1 MEPKDLDRDMDELRA
16 EAQRH
21 KGRSR
26 RRRALR
32 ILATVVLA
40 IFVVAAVGVG
50 AFSAV
55 KAMGARKLK
64 DKSADAKLSMTIE
77 DPEGEGTASGRPG
90 DPDPEGDPYRWEEGW
105 VRYQGEVYEYNE
117 DIMTFLVMGIDKD
130 SQVRESRGKTD
141 GGQADALFLV
151 ILNPDDQGIRI
162 LAINRDTMTD
172 IEMYG
177 YGQTAHAQIA
187 NQHGFGD
194 GKELSCEL
202 TVKAVSRLL
211 YDLPIHGYAAIN
223 MSAIPKLNDAV
234 GGVTVT
240 VPEDLAWINRGW
252 TRGAEVTLKGQ
263 DAYDY
268 VHYRDINE
276 FESARGR
283 LARQKAYLTEFINN
297 ARAAVK
303 KDITLPLTL
312 YGELSKYMVTDV
324 TVDELAYL
332 AGEVLDYHLEGDPVY
347 TMEGTTRMGEKH
359 EEFYPDEEALKGLMI
374 ELFYQPVEPD

>member
-1 MEPKDLDRDMDELRA
+1 MEPKDLDKAMDGLRA

-32 ILATVVLA
+32 VLATAALA
-40 IFVVAAVGVG
+40 LFIVAALGVG

-64 DKSADAKLSMTIE
+64 DKSADAKLSMTME
-77 DPEGEGTASGRPG
+77 DPEGGGTASGQ
-90 DPDPEGDPYRWEEGW
+90 PEGEPYRWEEGW

-130 SQVRESRGKTD
+130 SQVRESSGKTD

-151 ILNPDDQGIRI
+151 VLDPDDQGIRI
-162 LAINRDTMTD
+162 LAVNRDTMTD

-211 YDLPIHGYAAIN
+211 YGLPIHGYAAIN
-223 MSAIPKLNDAV
+223 MAAIPKLNDAV

-240 VPEDLAWINRGW
+240 VPEDLTWINRGW
-252 TRGAEVTLKGQ
+252 TQGAEVTLKGQ

-268 VHYRDINE
+268 VHYRDINA

-297 ARAAVK
+297 AREAVK
-303 KDITLPLTL
+303 KDITFPLAL
-312 YGELSKYMVTDV
+312 YGELSRYMVTDV

-332 AGEVLDYHLEGDPVY
+332 ASEVLEYHLEGDAIH
-347 TMEGTTRMGEKH
+347 TLEGTTRMGEKH

-374 ELFYQPVEPD
+374 ELFYQPVGQ

>member
-40 IFVVAAVGVG
+40 LFVVAVVGVG

-223 MSAIPKLNDAV
+223 MAAIPKLNDAV

>member
-40 IFVVAAVGVG
+40 IFVVAVVGVG

-223 MSAIPKLNDAV
+223 MAAIPKLNDAV

>member
-32 ILATVVLA
+32 VLATVALA
-40 IFVVAAVGVG
+40 LFIVAALGVG

-77 DPEGEGTASGRPG
+77 DPEGEGMASGQ
-90 DPDPEGDPYRWEEGW
+90 PEGDPYRWEEGW
-105 VRYQGEVYEYNE
+105 VRYQGDVYEYNE

-151 ILNPDDQGIRI
+151 VLNPDDQGIRI
-162 LAINRDTMTD
+162 LAVNRDTMTD

-223 MSAIPKLNDAV
+223 MAAIPKLNDAV

-263 DAYDY
+263 EAYDY
-268 VHYRDINE
+268 VHYRDINA

-283 LARQKAYLTEFINN
+283 LARQKAYLTEFVNN
-297 ARAAVK
+297 AREAVK

-312 YGELSKYMVTDV
+312 YGELSRYMVTDV
-324 TVDELAYL
+324 TMDELAYL
-332 AGEVLDYHLEGDPVY
+332 AGEVLDYHLEGDAIH
-347 TMEGTTRMGEKH
+347 TLEGTTRMGEKH

-374 ELFYQPVEPD
+374 ELFYQPVEAE

>member
-32 ILATVVLA
+32 VLATVALA
-40 IFVVAAVGVG
+40 LFIVVAVGVG
-50 AFSAV
+50 VFSAV

-223 MSAIPKLNDAV
+223 MAAIPKLNDAV

-252 TRGAEVTLKGQ
+252 TQGAEVTLKGQ

-297 ARAAVK
+297 ARTAVK